1 MKPYQYRENN
11 RNLLQFTLIELLV
24 VIAII
29 AILAGMLLP
38 ALNAAK
44 KKAAMISCISQLKQ
58 IGSATHSYA
67 NDHKEYVPPK
77 YPTWGYY
84 LIYGG
89 YTQVPHVK
97 GSTYV
102 NANYGVKGVY
112 YFFEKP
118 GLYICPEAY
127 SRAISLLPNTAYTQS
142 NYGTTCVVSGQS
154 TAYTMTVQGSGTL
167 KYVATKR
174 LSAVKGNII
183 LGEREYSTE
192 YDSIQFSGKKVR
204 VCFRDDTLNQTQIW
218 TWGSYLTANASS
230 KFGFTHGNGSNWL
243 FKDGHAAFHKH
254 GGHAY
259 ITDKFTL

>member
-1 MKPYQYRENN
+1 M
-11 RNLLQFTLIELLV
+11 
-24 VIAII
+24 II

-67 NDHKEYVPPK
+67 NDHKEYAPPCF
-77 YPTWGYY
+77 PTWGYY
-84 LIYGG
+84 LISGG

-97 GSTYV
+97 GDTYV
-102 NANYGVKGVY
+102 NTNYGVKGVY

-127 SRAISLLPNTAYTQS
+127 SRATSLLPNTAYTQS

-154 TAYTMTVQGSGTL
+154 TDYTMTVQGSGTL
-167 KYVATKR
+167 KYVATKK

-192 YDSIQFSGKKVR
+192 YDSILFSGKKVR
-204 VCFRDDTLNQTQIW
+204 VCYRDDMLKQPTIW
-218 TWGSYLTANASS
+218 TWGSNPEQDEGS
-230 KFGFTHGNGSNWL
+230 KFGFTHGKGSNWL
-243 FKDGHAAFHKH
+243 FKDGHAAFHNH
-254 GGHAY
+254 GGKGY
-259 ITDKFTL
+259 VNDKFTL